1 MLNSER
7 RQLGSTVS
15 IDIFRGLRH
24 ISLAKYIG
32 EDAAKSLLYYSGKEL
47 GKKLNAKSI
56 EELKEIS
63 KKKRLGL
70 ISVVD
75 VDPLKIRIDEC
86 VTCYGLPECGK
97 TLCDFEAGIIAGALE
112 KILKCKVVAKETHCF
127 GLGNDFCQFDVKL
140 IKR

>member
-47 GKKLNAKSI
+47 GKN
-56 EELKEIS
+56 
-63 KKKRLGL
+63 
-70 ISVVD
+70 
-75 VDPLKIRIDEC
+75 
-86 VTCYGLPECGK
+86 
-97 TLCDFEAGIIAGALE
+97 
-112 KILKCKVVAKETHCF
+112 
-127 GLGNDFCQFDVKL
+127 
-140 IKR
+140 